1 MRSSAAKTPISATNW
16 PTRPWLNLHDAQC
29 RSSEELLWLKRY
41 RDLAQTLSQ
50 FVDQQAALIEEQQ
63 KLLTEQRELLRL
75 LSR

>member
-1 MRSSAAKTPISATNW
+1 
-16 PTRPWLNLHDAQC
+16 
-29 RSSEELLWLKRY
+29 LWLKRY